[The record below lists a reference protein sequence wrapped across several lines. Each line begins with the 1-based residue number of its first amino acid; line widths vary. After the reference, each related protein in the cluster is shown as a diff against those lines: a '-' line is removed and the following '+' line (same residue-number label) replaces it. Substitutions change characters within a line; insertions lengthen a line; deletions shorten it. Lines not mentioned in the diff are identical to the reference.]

1 MSGHICH
8 IVCAGPGYALGLH
21 LEAGDLLI
29 AADGGYAYCKAA
41 GLEPDLYIGDLDSI
55 PVELADTMSCARIEL
70 PRDKD
75 DTDTMAA
82 CKEGL
87 SRGFRQF
94 CLHAALGGDVGH
106 ELANMQLL
114 GFLRARGARGVL
126 YGAGQEVHLI
136 DAHLSPCSFTARPG
150 TRVSVIA
157 SGGLASGVCL
167 RGLHWELD
175 DAVLQPDLP
184 LGVSNRVENGAFSL
198 SVSQGALLVI
208 IG

>member
-1 MSGHICH
+1 MNGHVCY
-8 IVCAGPGYALGLH
+8 IVCAGPASALDLH
-21 LEAGDLLI
+21 LETGDLLI
-29 AADGGYAYCKAA
+29 AADGGYVHCRAA

-55 PVELADTMSCARIEL
+55 PAELVDTLSCTRIEL

-114 GFLRARGARGVL
+114 GFLRGHGARGVL

-136 DAHLSPCSFTARPG
+136 DAQLSPCSFTVRSG

-175 DAVLQPDLP
+175 DAVLQPNLP
-184 LGVSNRVENGAFSL
+184 LGVSNRVENEAFSV
-198 SVSQGALLVI
+198 SVAQGALLVV